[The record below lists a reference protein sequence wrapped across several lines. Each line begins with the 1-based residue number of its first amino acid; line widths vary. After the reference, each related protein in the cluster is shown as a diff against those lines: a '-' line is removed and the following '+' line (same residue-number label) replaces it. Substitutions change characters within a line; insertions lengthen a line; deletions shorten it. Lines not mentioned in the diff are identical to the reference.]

1 MKGILLASFDS
12 YRDIEL
18 IRIYMK
24 SIKKPAICLRVSV
37 KLHLLRDR
45 PAYLQHGGMHS
56 PLYLMAHFDARAD
69 RPNGSLTSVRKSGKS
84 ILVWP

>member
-12 YRDIEL
+12 YRDKEL

-24 SIKKPAICLRVSV
+24 PIKKPAICLRVSV

-69 RPNGSLTSVRKSGKS
+69 RPNGSLTSVRKSD
-84 ILVWP
+84 IAIFIWP